1 MNTERMEKV
10 LLTIDRMGV
19 ATIKQLHEVLKMGS
33 YRNTCKIVNQLEKY
47 LHVDRSKYKIVYLN
61 KEGREFIG
69 SEKEIKKSQL
79 FEHMLLANEVF
90 IYYECPITWEREYSF
105 EIEQKP
111 SNLGFIKVEG
121 LNVSKIIKIVCDAFF
136 ERNGYTYLI
145 EIDNTR
151 KMIDNRKKIQKYLDL
166 WPMIREKYQ
175 NPRLCIFTKSEK
187 RKKTFLEW
195 TRNIMSE
202 VKTFDEI

>member
-1 MNTERMEKV
+1 MNIERMERV
-10 LLTIDRMGV
+10 LSTIDRMGI

-47 LHVDRSKYKIVYLN
+47 LHVDRSKHKIVYLN

-69 SEKEIKKSQL
+69 SDREVKKSQL

-90 IYYECPITWEREYSF
+90 IHYGCPVTWKREHVISVRQEPAYTFQIQVKGVS
-105 EIEQKP
+105 
-111 SNLGFIKVEG
+111 IKSDV
-121 LNVSKIIKIVCDAFF
+121 KIIVDAFF

-151 KMIDNRKKIQKYLDL
+151 KMVDNKKKIQKYLEL

-195 TRNIMSE
+195 TRNITKE
-202 VKTFDEI
+202 IKTFDEI